1 MARSRSC
8 CNTLQDQGNT
18 LQHATT
24 RCNTLQHAATRCNTL
39 QHAAIYLLS
48 APPHLRYLNERRMRG
63 ADHVATR
70 CNTKET
76 RFNTLHYA
84 ATRCTT
90 LQHAATY
97 LPSVPP
103 HLRYLNVRQMKGA
116 DPSAPACHA
125 RQIHAAVSCPI
136 QIYIYTF
143 TYINVCTFAYVYIQI
158 YMTSRCICM
167 YTYANVHTFIYV
179 NAYIYIHTHTRTHM
193 LGTDPSALACCA
205 RLTRAAVSYR
215 IQIYMIPR

>member
-1 MARSRSC
+1 M
-8 CNTLQDQGNT
+8 
-18 LQHATT
+18 LQHTA
-24 RCNTLQHAATRCNTL
+24 RPRKHAATRCNTL
-39 QHAAIYLLS
+39 QHAATYLPS

-103 HLRYLNVRQMKGA
+103 HLRYLNVRQMRGA
-116 DPSAPACHA
+116 DPSAPACRA
-125 RQIHAAVSCPI
+125 RRIHAAVSCPI
-136 QIYIYTF
+136 QIY
-143 TYINVCTFAYVYIQI
+143 
-158 YMTSRCICM
+158 MTPRSICM
-167 YTYANVHTFIYV
+167 YTCINVHTFIYV
-179 NAYIYIHTHTRTHM
+179 NACIYIHTHTRIHM
-193 LGTDPSALACCA
+193 LGTDPSALACRA
-205 RLTRAAVSYR
+205 RLTRAAVSYP
-215 IQIYMIPR
+215 IQIYI